1 MGWRNKT
8 GIGVRISVIEVITS
22 VIEVITSVIRVYDE
36 NGKVPKFAS

>member
-22 VIEVITSVIRVYDE
+22 VIRVYDE
-36 NGKVPKFAS
+36 DGKVPKFAS